1 MGDITGKVQT
11 VQGLIDPSDL
21 GRTLMYEHVVVD
33 FTPTARRP
41 EEAVEITFENR
52 WQMDYEWI
60 DAPGNRCLLDRD
72 VAVREMERMV
82 KDGGQ
87 SVVEVST
94 YPMGTDPERLRR
106 YCYSG
111 WDHRRDWLLV
121 AVDRSRATVY

>member
-1 MGDITGKVQT
+1 MTGKVQT

-21 GRTLMYEHVVVD
+21 GRTLIHEPVVVD

-41 EEAVEITFENR
+41 EEAVEITLENR
-52 WQMDYEWI
+52 WPMDYEWI

-72 VAVREMERMV
+72 VAVREMVRMV

-94 YPMGTDPERLRR
+94 YPMGTDRR
-106 YCYSG
+106 ARWITPIAFCHS
-111 WDHRRDWLLV
+111 
-121 AVDRSRATVY
+121 AA